1 MAFVLTA
8 DRLEAFDRAQLLTLR
23 SNARRLEGD
32 VGPRGEQ
39 AKALLPLIEE
49 ELSKR
54 TPAAAAAKPRAKK
67 PAVAAPADA
76 DAAAAPAKPR
86 AKKKA

>member
-1 MAFVLTA
+1 LAFVLT
-8 DRLEAFDRAQLLTLR
+8 DRLPLFDRQELLNLR
-23 SNARRLEGD
+23 SNARRLLAD
-32 VGPRGEQ
+32 TGPRADE

-54 TPAAAAAKPRAKK
+54 APATVAKRAPAAASA
-67 PAVAAPADA
+67 
-76 DAAAAPAKPR
+76 AKPR

>member
-32 VGPRGEQ
+32 GGPRGEQ

-54 TPAAAAAKPRAKK
+54 APAAAAAKPRAKK
-67 PAVAAPADA
+67 PAVAASA